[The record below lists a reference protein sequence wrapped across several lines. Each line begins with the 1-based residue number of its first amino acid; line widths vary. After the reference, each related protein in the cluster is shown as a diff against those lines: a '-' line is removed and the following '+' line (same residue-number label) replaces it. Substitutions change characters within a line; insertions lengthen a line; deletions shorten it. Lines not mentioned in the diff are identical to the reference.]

1 MKRLF
6 YLLAIATALVIGATA
21 CTPEEPNHEPAV
33 ASMAS
38 MEPDAPAALPFSL
51 R

>member
-1 MKRLF
+1 MKKLF
-6 YLLAIATALVIGATA
+6 YFVAIAVALVIGATA

-33 ASMAS
+33 ASMALEEYS
-38 MEPDAPAALPFSL
+38 EPALPFSL